1 MIFNIINVYI
11 YNIMAI
17 ILPRVIIS
25 LNSSNSSE
33 DWEEI
38 VQSLLLHD
46 KKEVIVGGLCISF
59 FAGSHTHILNN
70 EELDYYNNQEN
81 MDTLLKILRNY
92 FEPGSISVEWYDIL
106 PVYSNLHNTLINVV
120 TWNI

>member
-1 MIFNIINVYI
+1 
-11 YNIMAI
+11 MAI
-17 ILPRVIIS
+17 TLPRIIIS
-25 LNSSNSSE
+25 LNSSNNSSSE

-38 VQSLLLHD
+38 VQSLLLYD
-46 KKEVIVGGLCISF
+46 NREVIVGGLCISF

-81 MDTLLKILRNY
+81 MDTLLEILREH
-92 FEPGSISVEWYDIL
+92 FEPGSISIEWRNIL
-106 PVYSNLHNTLINVV
+106 PVYSNLHNSLINVV